1 MLLASHWLEVRVE
14 ASLRVNIYTDGSVR
28 IIELFDNLV
37 AEETES
43 MRDYLET
50 EIQEGHVR
58 LILDFARVDYMCSFA
73 LGALVNMLKK
83 VRASGGD
90 LKLTRVNSWLK
101 NLLSIAQ
108 VSKVIDIYDTVPE
121 AVKAF
126 SALPFPAEQ

>member
-1 MLLASHWLEVRVE
+1 M
-14 ASLRVNIYTDGSVR
+14 RVNIYTDGSVR